1 MFAIWG
7 PTASRPLIMASGLSD
22 CYIGK
27 MSKGNFSARSRQERV
42 TVDETMS
49 VLN

>member
-7 PTASRPLIMASGLSD
+7 STASRPLTMASGVSD

-27 MSKGNFSARSRQERV
+27 MSNGNFSARSRQERV
-42 TVDETMS
+42 TFNEIMS
-49 VLN
+49 VLY